1 MKKILAGILACILT
15 LAIACGAWAEEAE
28 ENAAAAESELIT
40 YDYEELKVAVTTP
53 LTGNFFTSMW
63 GNGSSDI
70 DVRSMIH
77 GYNLVEWNVEKGV
90 FMPDESVVSGITAM
104 REENGN
110 VTFVIVLYDDLF
122 YSDGSR
128 ITAWD
133 YAFSMLLTMAPEM
146 KELGAAVRTPEYIAG
161 YADYINGTTKGLSG
175 VRVPAEN
182 TIHITIDAGY
192 LPFFYELGLL
202 DCVPYPIS
210 VIAPGVKVADDGDG
224 VYLTNADGDSE
235 TPVFTAELLKGTVLD
250 ETTGYR
256 THPSVCSGPYLL
268 TSFQDGEAAFE
279 INPRYKGNS
288 AGSKPIIPK
297 VRMTSVPSMGIAPAY
312 KDGSITLMNKV
323 SDMNAI
329 TECIS
334 AASGQEMLTFANYER
349 NGLSFINFNT
359 ERAPLNDIAVR
370 KAIAYLADR
379 EGMVRETLGDFGLR
393 VRGYYGLGQ
402 WMYLLLNG
410 TVDYPIPETED
421 GQPAA
426 DAEEQAEK
434 WKALSLDTIEAYDRD
449 TEKGNELLNEAG
461 WNLNEKGEAFVPG
474 TDAVRYRKDESGLVP
489 LKLTLAYGRGSAAGP
504 ALEGLL
510 ASSLGEAGIQL
521 EVEAISA
528 EELLSEYYRLN
539 ETRYDMFFLATN
551 FETMYDPSLNFTET
565 EDGHY
570 VWKTSALEDDE
581 LREIAVSMRKTEP
594 EDLLGYCTKWLDFQK
609 RFMEQLPALPVYSN
623 VYFDFYPRV
632 LHEYKIADNISWPQ
646 AIVESYLAD
655 YIPEET
661 QEQEPDDQ
669 QEGL

>member
-133 YAFSMLLTMAPEM
+133 YAFSMLLTIAPEM

-210 VIAPGVKVADDGDG
+210 MIAPGVKVADDGDG
-224 VYLTNADGDSE
+224 VYLTNADAESE

-250 ETTGYR
+250 ETSGYR

-268 TSFQDGEAAFE
+268 TSYQDGEAAFE
-279 INPRYKGNS
+279 VNPWYKGNS
-288 AGSKPIIPK
+288 AGSKPIIHK
-297 VRMTSVPSMGIAPAY
+297 VRMTSVPSVGIAPAY
-312 KDGSITLMNKV
+312 KDGSITLLNKV

-334 AASGQEMLTFANYER
+334 AASGQEILTFANYER

-379 EGMVRETLGDFGLR
+379 EGLVRETLGDFGLR

-426 DAEEQAEK
+426 DAEEQEEK

-510 ASSLGEAGIQL
+510 VSSLGEAGIQL

-528 EELLSEYYRLN
+528 YELLDEYYRLN
-539 ETRYDMFFLATN
+539 ETRYDLLFLATN
-551 FETMYDPSLNFTET
+551 FDTLYDPSLNFTET
-565 EDGHY
+565 EDGHH
-570 VWKTSALEDDE
+570 VWKTSELEDDE
-581 LREIAVSMRKTEP
+581 KQQFGEQRLMKVVENNIHARHLYERLGFVQLGAIPGGFRMKDGHYEIICP
-594 EDLLGYCTKWLDFQK
+594 Y
-609 RFMEQLPALPVYSN
+609 YH
-623 VYFDFYPRV
+623 V
-632 LHEYKIADNISWPQ
+632 L
-646 AIVESYLAD
+646 
-655 YIPEET
+655 
-661 QEQEPDDQ
+661 
-669 QEGL
+669 